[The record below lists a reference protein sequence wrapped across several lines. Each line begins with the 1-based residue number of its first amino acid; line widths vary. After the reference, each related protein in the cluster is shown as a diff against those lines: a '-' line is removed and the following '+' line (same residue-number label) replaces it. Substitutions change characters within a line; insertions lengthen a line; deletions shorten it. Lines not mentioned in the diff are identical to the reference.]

1 MADHVIENTPEVDSI
16 AARPRVSTEQR
27 GGDLEPDGDQ
37 SAGPTDSPRG
47 KMPKSAGGP
56 PEPHAAHV
64 GKGPQGAPK
73 EPQIPANAQI
83 PPVATRRSADEP
95 TRTNP
100 VK

>member
-1 MADHVIENTPEVDSI
+1 MADHEIVNTPQVDGV
-16 AARPRVSTEQR
+16 AARPRVSTEKR

-37 SAGPTDSPRG
+37 SPGRTDSPRG

-56 PEPHAAHV
+56 PEPHAEDV

-73 EPQIPANAQI
+73 EPHIPANEQV
-83 PPVATRRSADEP
+83 PPIATRRSADEP
-95 TRTNP
+95 TGTNP